1 MTLKQTRN
9 VFISSKYRL
18 NKTETP
24 YDFNIYFPRGFLECN
39 ENQTFHINIINFHI
53 ANSMYNINDNNNQIQ
68 LIIKNKITEV
78 IEQTLTY
85 TITKGNYN
93 VYELSDMLNKMMT
106 GYINITY
113 DKPRNIFIFTDV
125 LNNSSSD
132 LFLLV
137 KGGKYLGLEN
147 NIEYKIVSSLE
158 SVKPINMVSYN
169 KLVMNCLGLDYNI
182 GTIENISS
190 QNGFEISNILFW
202 ASRQDIQSMAEIVY
216 DNADGGNSFAYSLF
230 NKSIQSINFKITDE
244 EYNYITDLPDW
255 TMVLQFSIEEEPSRE
270 IQGMLSV
277 IQQYLKDMYAMLYLL
292 LGHFKILN

>member
-24 YDFNIYFPRGFLECN
+24 YDFSIYFPRGFLECN

-53 ANSMYNINDNNNQIQ
+53 ANTMYNINGNNNQIQ
-68 LIIKNKITEV
+68 LIIKNKVTEN
-78 IEQTLTY
+78 IEQTLNY
-85 TITKGNYN
+85 TISQGNYN
-93 VYELSDMLNKMMT
+93 VYELRDLLNNLMT
-106 GYINITY
+106 GFISIAY
-113 DKPRNIFIFTDV
+113 DKPRNTYIFTDT
-125 LNNSSSD
+125 LNNGTSD
-132 LFLLV
+132 IYLSV
-137 KGGKYLGLEN
+137 NGGKYLGLEN
-147 NIEYKIVSSLE
+147 NVEYKIAGSLE
-158 SVKPINMVSYN
+158 SIKPINMVSYN
-169 KLVMNCLGLDYNI
+169 KIVINCLGLDYNI

-202 ASRQDIQSMAEIVY
+202 ASRQDIQNMAEIVY

-230 NKSIQSINFKITDE
+230 NKSIQYLNFKITDE
-244 EYNYITDLPDW
+244 DYNYITDLPDW
-255 TMVLQFSIEEEPSRE
+255 TMVLQFSIEEEPSKD
-270 IQGMLSV
+270 IQGMLNI